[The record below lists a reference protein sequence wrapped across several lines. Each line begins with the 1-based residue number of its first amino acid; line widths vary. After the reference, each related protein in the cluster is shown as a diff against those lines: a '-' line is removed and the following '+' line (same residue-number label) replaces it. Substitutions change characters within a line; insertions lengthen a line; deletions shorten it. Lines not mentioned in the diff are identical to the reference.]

1 MCGIVGFV
9 DSLSPKRELK
19 EFIGKMSKSIAHR
32 GPDDEGIWVDE
43 NECIAFGHRRLS
55 ILDLSK
61 EGHQPMMSSNEKYVI
76 IFNGE
81 IYNHITLRKEIGLHQ
96 WRSTSDTET
105 ILEGFAKWGVEKTV
119 SKLVGMFS
127 IALYDRQERQLFLIR
142 DRMGEKP
149 LYYGI
154 INGCLFFGSELK
166 CFNFHPLFKPSIS
179 LKALSGYLQNGYVCG
194 DASIYEEMQKVPPGA
209 FVRIIIPDAIPVVKQ
224 VNKYWDLENVALRS
238 QENQFSGNFVEAC
251 NELESLLIESIK
263 GQMQSDVPVGA
274 FLSGG
279 TDSSLVVALMQHLN
293 SNPVNTF
300 TIGFHDKK
308 FNEAEY
314 AKSIATYLK
323 TNHSELYITEDDL
336 LSVVPDLSSIYD
348 EPFADSSQIPTILVS
363 RLAEQKVKV
372 VLSGDGGDELFFG
385 YDRYPGTLSQW
396 NKVSRIPFLFRNI
409 GSELFPKH
417 PIRQILKSKNVLDF
431 YKVLNAQWKFS
442 PDIVFKSN
450 YYLDLKE
457 QYYQA
462 LGNANNLM
470 LKDQMEYL
478 PNDILVK
485 VDRAAMST
493 SLETR
498 VPLLDHRIVEFSWS
512 LSVNDIKSHEGK
524 TKAPLKSILYKYVP
538 REYVDRPKRGFAV
551 PLHSW
556 LRNSLRD
563 WAEDLL
569 SENKLKNSG
578 FFDVKAIRNEWHQ
591 HINNNQ
597 DRHYSLWAILMFQAW
612 YENKV

>member
-1 MCGIVGFV
+1 MCGIVGFI
-9 DSLSPKRELK
+9 DSFSPKRDIKAL
-19 EFIGKMSKSIAHR
+19 IGKMSKSIAHR
-32 GPDDEGIWVDE
+32 GPDDEGVWVDE
-43 NECIAFGHRRLS
+43 NKYIALGHRRLS

-61 EGHQPMMSSNEKYVI
+61 EGHQPMISSNERYI
-76 IFNGE
+76 IVFNGE
-81 IYNHITLRKEIGLHQ
+81 IYNHIAIRKEIGLHH
-96 WRSTSDTET
+96 WRGTSDTET
-105 ILEGFAKWGVEKTV
+105 ILEGFAKWGVEKTIA
-119 SKLVGMFS
+119 KLVGMFS
-127 IALYDRQERQLFLIR
+127 IALYDREKRELFLIR

-166 CFNFHPLFKPSIS
+166 SFDFHPLFKPSIS
-179 LKALSGYLQNGYVCG
+179 LKALSGFLQNGYVCG
-194 DASIYEEMQKVPPGA
+194 DASIYEEIKKVPPGA
-209 FVRIIIPDAIPVVKQ
+209 FVRIIIDDSIPVVKQ
-224 VNKYWDLENVALRS
+224 VNKYWDLENVARRS
-238 QENQFSGNFVEAC
+238 QENQFSGNFIEAC
-251 NELESLLIESIK
+251 NELESLLVESIK

-314 AKSIATYLK
+314 AKSIATHLK
-323 TNHSELYITEDDL
+323 TNHSELYITENDL

-363 RLAEQKVKV
+363 RLAEQNVKV

-385 YDRYPGTLSQW
+385 YDRYPRTLSQW
-396 NKVSRIPFLFRNI
+396 KKVSRIPFLFRNI
-409 GSELFPKH
+409 GSHFFLRH
-417 PIRQILKSKNVLDF
+417 PIQQILKSKNVLDF

-442 PDIVFKSN
+442 PDIVRESN
-450 YYLDLKE
+450 YYLDSKE
-457 QYYQA
+457 QYCQA
-462 LGNANNLM
+462 IGEANNLM

-512 LSVNDIKSHEGK
+512 LSVNAIRSHEGI

-556 LRNSLRD
+556 LRNSLKD

-569 SENKLKNSG
+569 SEKKLKNSG
-578 FFDVKAIRNEWHQ
+578 FFDVKAIRNEWSR
-591 HINNNQ
+591 HINNNE